1 MNVKA
6 LNQTARRHGV
16 YRRSFEIA
24 LAVGTLLNLINQPN
38 LFMGICSLD
47 QSLLMDVNWLK
58 VILTYLV
65 PFFVSFYGAVSVL
78 DASFLNN
85 QNPSD

>member
-1 MNVKA
+1 MNIK
-6 LNQTARRHGV
+6 TYHTMARKHEV
-16 YRRSFEIA
+16 YGRSFKVA
-24 LAVGTLLNLINQPN
+24 LVVGTLLNLINQPH
-38 LFMGICSLD
+38 FFIGICSLE
-47 QSLLMDVNWLK
+47 QSLLMDVDWLK

-78 DASFLNN
+78 DVRFLNN